1 MRTGTKIAIG
11 AGAAAVVLGG
21 AALVF
26 GPGLYADLNDG
37 AAEAA
42 PTVEEPGVSGVTDVA
57 EFDGDWTVAQ
67 GESYAGYRV
76 DEVLQGEDV
85 TVTGRTPDVEGTVSV
100 ADGTITAADITVD
113 MTTVATDNDSRD
125 AYFRDNALNTA
136 EHPTSAFSL
145 TEPVTVEPDTETVA
159 LTGDLTIHGETL
171 PVTVDAQV
179 GLTDTGARV
188 AGSVPVTFAD
198 FGVQAPDLG
207 FVAVEEAGEVEFL
220 LDLVQSP

>member
-11 AGAAAVVLGG
+11 AGTAVVVLGG

-26 GPGLYADLNDG
+26 GPGLYADMNAG
-37 AAEAA
+37 QAAEA
-42 PTVEEPGVSGVTDVA
+42 PTVDSPGVGDVTDPA
-57 EFDGDWTVAQ
+57 EFDGDWTVAE

-85 TVTGRTPDVEGTVSV
+85 TVTGRTSDVTGTVSV
-100 ADGTITAADITVD
+100 ADGSVTAAEITVD
-113 MTTVATDNDSRD
+113 MTTVATDNGNRD
-125 AYFRDNALNTA
+125 DYFRDNALNTG
-136 EHPTSAFSL
+136 EFPTSTFTL
-145 TEPVTVEPDTETVA
+145 TEPVAVEPGTESVA
-159 LTGDLTIHGETL
+159 LVGDLTVHGVTL

-207 FVAVEEAGEVEFL
+207 FVSVEEAGEVEFL